1 MVTKFIGRLDQ
12 TQFYGTLILLHLF
25 GGMVTSRALEGIGF
39 IKLFP
44 TFLPISLLIIPFVFV
59 RKKTNP
65 EEFTHLPKNRFTLI
79 VISYLVLSIG
89 GSLLWNLK

>member
-1 MVTKFIGRLDQ
+1 MATGR
-12 TQFYGTLILLHLF
+12 
-25 GGMVTSRALEGIGF
+25 VVEGIDF
-39 IKLFP
+39 MKIVP

-79 VISYLVLSIG
+79 VVSYFVLSIG
-89 GSLLWNLK
+89 GSLLWNLY

>member
-12 TQFYGTLILLHLF
+12 TQFYGTLILFHLF
-25 GGMVTSRALEGIGF
+25 GGMATGRVIEGIDF
-39 IKLFP
+39 MKIVP

-65 EEFTHLPKNRFTLI
+65 EEFIHLPKNRFILI
-79 VISYLVLSIG
+79 VISYFVLSIG
-89 GSLLWNLK
+89 GTLLWNLK

>member
-12 TQFYGTLILLHLF
+12 TQFYGTIILLHLI
-25 GGMVTSRALEGIGF
+25 GGMATSRALESIDF
-39 IKLFP
+39 MKIVP

-65 EEFTHLPKNRFTLI
+65 EEFIYLPKNRFTLI
-79 VISYLVLSIG
+79 VISYFVLSIG